1 MAMNRYRRTKGR
13 KGRRARRESGILCF
27 FQKNKGGIAKT
38 NVEDR
43 GVIKPRKRRTVV
55 ETCR

>member
-13 KGRRARRESGILCF
+13 KGRKARRESGIFRF

-43 GVIKPRKRRTVV
+43 GVRKPRKRRSVV
-55 ETCR
+55 EICR